1 MIRVNGRMAGSGDA
15 VQPLCFD
22 ILEQEFH
29 LPMEGWMIVLEG
41 QDVIGSLLS
50 NRLGNLFLTP
60 HGVDRD
66 NGTLQLQHPQQ
77 RGNGGDFVRL
87 VIDFALPSYQPMG
100 ISPRADHVDSPLRGG
115 MIKGAAQRFSIDRD
129 DIPVE

>member
-66 NGTLQLQHPQQ
+66 KGTLKLQHPQQ

-87 VIDFALPSYQPMG
+87 VIDFALP
-100 ISPRADHVDSPLRGG
+100 
-115 MIKGAAQRFSIDRD
+115 
-129 DIPVE
+129 